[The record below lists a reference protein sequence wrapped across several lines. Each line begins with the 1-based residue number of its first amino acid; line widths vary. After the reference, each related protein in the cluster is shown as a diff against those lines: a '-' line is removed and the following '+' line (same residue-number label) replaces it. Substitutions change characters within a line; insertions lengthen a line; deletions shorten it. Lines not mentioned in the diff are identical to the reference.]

1 MEGSMELTNEGNFS
15 DLRTD
20 RMKQRNA
27 RSTRMRA
34 VLGGLALAAI
44 AAAVPAPAHAT
55 PIDYV
60 LVQNGGLQNSDISV
74 SGGFTYDSA
83 TGDVTNLEITFDNG
97 LPSQAFWEGTYFGPG
112 TLISAFGHRIL
123 QFNDGFS
130 WAGSPTGVIDVNV
143 AMAFDVFVDGGPN
156 YLWSGGPVYFSAGGL
171 AQGLG
176 LLDPLNPPYVIAA
189 VDTGTPTPE
198 PATCGMMIV
207 VFTGAGA
214 WMRTAR
220 RKGRVLAARRSWP
233 GSMIDHRCSRSSL

>member
-1 MEGSMELTNEGNFS
+1 MELTNEGNFS

-60 LVQNGGLQNSDISV
+60 LVLNGGLQPNVSV

-156 YLWSGGPVYFSAGGL
+156 YLWSGGPPVNFSAGFGL
-171 AQGLG
+171 GQGFG

-189 VDTGTPTPE
+189 EDTGTPTPE
-198 PATCGMMIV
+198 PATWGMMIV
-207 VFTGAGA
+207 AFTGAGA
-214 WMRTAR
+214 CMRTAR
-220 RKGRVLAARRSWP
+220 RKGRVPAARRSWH